1 MLSMFDRETS
11 YLQPGQSLW
20 YDETDTIRSFISSS
34 FVHVDNGS
42 ETEIADVTIDRT
54 KTRMKYADRVN
65 AQFVT
70 QIYIKCEK
78 I

>member
-1 MLSMFDRETS
+1 MFDRETS

-20 YDETDTIRSFISSS
+20 YDVTDTIRSFISSS

-42 ETEIADVTIDRT
+42 RTEIADVTIDCT
-54 KTRMKYADRVN
+54 KTRMKYTDGVN
-65 AQFVT
+65 AQFVR
-70 QIYIKCEK
+70 QFYIKCQK